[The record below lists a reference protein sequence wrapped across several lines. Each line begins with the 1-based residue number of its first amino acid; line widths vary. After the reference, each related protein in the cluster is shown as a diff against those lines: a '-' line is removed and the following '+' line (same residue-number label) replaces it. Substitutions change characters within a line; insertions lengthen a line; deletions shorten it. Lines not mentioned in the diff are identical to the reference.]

1 MQLRFM
7 NIRYDKIADA
17 LYMKISEGVV
27 EKTIPVDE
35 RILADVDKD
44 GNTLGI
50 EMLEVSRQFPA
61 RGTESLS
68 QQLLRGIPVQVISE
82 GSLLAV

>member
-1 MQLRFM
+1 M
-7 NIRYDKIADA
+7 NIQYDKIADA
-17 LYMKISEGVV
+17 LYMRIREGVV

-50 EMLEVSRQFPA
+50 EMLEVSRQFPDH
-61 RGTESLS
+61 GPESFS
-68 QQLLRGIPVQVISE
+68 EQLLHGIPVRVISE